1 MRAERRRARE
11 AAMRA
16 LYQVDL
22 SGCAAEWAVQCA
34 LDQSQDLELTEQG
47 KSFAAQLVRG
57 SSEHKREIDSIM
69 ADVAHDWSV
78 GRMSP
83 TDRNIMRIAVYEMLH
98 LEDVPIATS
107 IDEAVEIAK
116 IYGSADSPRFVNGI
130 LGSLAERL
138 KRQAADSL
146 KEGGSDT
153 AR

>member
-1 MRAERRRARE
+1 MRMRAERRRARE

-34 LDQSQDLELTEQG
+34 LEQSQDLELTEQG
-47 KSFAAQLVRG
+47 RSFAGQLVRG
-57 SSEHKREIDSIM
+57 SCEHRQEIDSVM
-69 ADVAHDWSV
+69 AEVAHDWSV
-78 GRMSP
+78 SRMSP
-83 TDRNIMRIAVYEMLH
+83 TDRNIIRIAVYEMLH
-98 LEDVPIATS
+98 LDEVPIASS

-138 KRQAADSL
+138 R
-146 KEGGSDT
+146 GGSDT

>member
-34 LDQSQDLELTEQG
+34 LEQSQDLELTEQG
-47 KSFAAQLVRG
+47 RSFAGQLVRG
-57 SSEHKREIDSIM
+57 SCEHRQEIDSVM
-69 ADVAHDWSV
+69 AEVAHDWSV
-78 GRMSP
+78 SRMSP
-83 TDRNIMRIAVYEMLH
+83 TDRNIIRIAVYEMLH
-98 LEDVPIATS
+98 LDEVPIASS

-138 KRQAADSL
+138 R
-146 KEGGSDT
+146 GGSDT

>member
-16 LYQVDL
+16 LYQADL

-34 LDQSQDLELTEQG
+34 LEQSQDLELTEQG

-57 SSEHKREIDSIM
+57 SCEHKREIDSIM
-69 ADVAHDWSV
+69 AEVAHDWSI

-83 TDRNIMRIAVYEMLH
+83 TDRNIMRIAVYEMLY
-98 LEDVPIATS
+98 LEDVPIASS

-130 LGSLAERL
+130 LGTLAERL
-138 KRQAADSL
+138 KRQAMGSPGG
-146 KEGGSDT
+146 GGSDT

>member
-22 SGCAAEWAVQCA
+22 SGCATEWALRCA
-34 LDQSQDLELTEQG
+34 LEQSQDLELSEQG
-47 KSFAAQLVRG
+47 RSFAGQLVRG
-57 SSEHKREIDSIM
+57 SCEHKREIDSIM
-69 ADVAHDWSV
+69 ADVAHDWSI

-83 TDRNIMRIAVYEMLH
+83 TDRNIMRIAVYEMLY
-98 LEDVPIATS
+98 LEDVPIASS

-138 KRQAADSL
+138 RRQPL
-146 KEGGSDT
+146 GGQEEGGSDT

>member
-1 MRAERRRARE
+1 
-11 AAMRA
+11 MRA

-34 LDQSQDLELTEQG
+34 LEQSQDLELTEQG
-47 KSFAAQLVRG
+47 RSFAGQLVRG
-57 SSEHKREIDSIM
+57 SCEHRQEIDSVM
-69 ADVAHDWSV
+69 AEVAHDWSV
-78 GRMSP
+78 SRMSP
-83 TDRNIMRIAVYEMLH
+83 TDRNIIRIAVYEMLH
-98 LEDVPIATS
+98 LDEVPIASS

-138 KRQAADSL
+138 R
-146 KEGGSDT
+146 GGSDT

>member
-16 LYQVDL
+16 LYQADL
-22 SGCAAEWAVQCA
+22 SGCAAEWAIQCA
-34 LDQSQDLELTEQG
+34 LEQSPDLELTEQG
-47 KSFAAQLVRG
+47 KSFAVQLVRG
-57 SSEHKREIDSIM
+57 SCEHKREIDSIM

-78 GRMSP
+78 SRMSP
-83 TDRNIMRIAVYEMLH
+83 TDRNIMRIAVYEMLY
-98 LEDVPIATS
+98 LEDVPVASS

-138 KRQAADSL
+138 KRQAIGGQE
-146 KEGGSDT
+146 EGGSDT